1 MVENSC
7 VECWGLESRAWFAG
21 TSWFQAGFRVLGLAS
36 VFQARREV
44 NLSPDHLASKL
55 LILKSTMPAS
65 SPALRTTGCERSVV
79 SPEPFLGQAIHRAP
93 LLAKGVIRRIL
104 FSSSARE
111 RTNQTATSAPV

>member
-1 MVENSC
+1 MVEVAR

-21 TSWFQAGFRVLGLAS
+21 QGLFRAGFRVWGLGY

-65 SPALRTTGCERSVV
+65 SPVLRTTGCERSVA

-111 RTNQTATSAPV
+111 RTNQTVTSAPV